1 MRQRRIR
8 ELEETELNI
17 TPMLDVVF
25 IMLIFFIVTAS
36 FIKESGLEVIR
47 PEAVTSVRQDRAAIM
62 IAVGAESQ
70 IWINKKEVDLRAV
83 RAIVEKLYA
92 ENPQGGVVIQADEK
106 SKTGIVTQVMRA
118 ATLAGV
124 PSVAIA
130 TEEQ

>member
-8 ELEETELNI
+8 ELDETKLDI

-47 PEAVTSVRQDRAAIM
+47 PDAVTSVRQDRAAIM
-62 IAVGAESQ
+62 IAVGAENQ

-106 SKTGIVTQVMRA
+106 SKTGIVTQVMRS

-124 PSVAIA
+124 PNVAIA
-130 TEEQ
+130 TKEQ

>member
-8 ELEETELNI
+8 ELDETELDI

-83 RAIVEKLYA
+83 RAIVEKLYG

-106 SKTGIVTQVMRA
+106 SKTGIVVQVMQA
-118 ATLAGV
+118 ATAAGV

-130 TEEQ
+130 TKER

>member
-8 ELEETELNI
+8 ELDETELDI

-36 FIKESGLEVIR
+36 FIKESGLEVTR
-47 PEAVTSVRQDRAAIM
+47 PEAMTSVRQDRAAIM

-83 RAIVEKLYA
+83 RAIVEKLYG

-106 SKTGIVTQVMRA
+106 SKTGIVVQVMQA
-118 ATLAGV
+118 ATAAGV

-130 TEEQ
+130 TKER